1 MFRYLFAQARQN
13 QLFRGIDFF
22 YYSRLHHP
30 EPYVRNA
37 ITELLERIASERPDD
52 VVFAVVVASNK
63 TDARIDASL
72 RSLNEEKEEKS
83 EVS

>member
-13 QLFRGIDFF
+13 QLFRRIDF